1 MLKDIDNYWDVNL
14 GAESLRVSKDLFRG
28 KDGEGA
34 EVSEAEARVL
44 GAHVV
49 ALREKTSDSFGGIY
63 ATGHMPV
70 SLRGGLF
77 YVEIDSR
84 GDVSL
89 PMGLDQMTPVRT
101 DASDKVGNFAKYPVN
116 EREGGK

>member
-44 GAHVV
+44 
-49 ALREKTSDSFGGIY
+49 
-63 ATGHMPV
+63 
-70 SLRGGLF
+70 SL
-77 YVEIDSR
+77 V
-84 GDVSL
+84 
-89 PMGLDQMTPVRT
+89 T
-101 DASDKVGNFAKYPVN
+101 
-116 EREGGK
+116 